1 VPAYDPRHEPPMG
14 RPDPVVMPDGFF
26 PATEADAPA
35 RPLLDRLRPAVEAE
49 FEARNGNASIHA
61 ELRTRRLSDGGLAL
75 RRFYW
80 STQEADPRSPY
91 GFSARTLFCDD
102 ASAPRLH
109 TFPADP
115 AMPWLDDATGPLR
128 ADGRVERVEVLR
140 YIPLRRL
147 TFRLY
152 DGAGLPPRVIAKAK
166 GTSGLNRA
174 ATAVLAVHHAVSKRR
189 SEAPRVPQLLRMDP
203 PRHVLYLEELPGEPL
218 TTAVS
223 GLDLT
228 AAMEH
233 LGGLHRS
240 LQEVQVRGLT
250 ARRTMEH
257 WLADARQA
265 VDRITVHV
273 PSAAGRAEAAYDTLR
288 RGVPEERQPLFCQ
301 GDFLPGQL
309 LCDPSGWSVV
319 DFDDSGYADP
329 LSEVAAMYAAMPR
342 ELRVSAEQAE
352 HARRTYLNAYA
363 DRAREPLD
371 EGRWRWF
378 LTLLHLVELGKRLAK
393 GRVRPGETH
402 EVLDRLAVLK
412 GVTLR

>member
-1 VPAYDPRHEPPMG
+1 
-14 RPDPVVMPDGFF
+14 MPDGFF

-35 RPLLDRLRPAVEAE
+35 RPILDRLRPAVEGELRGREGSGGAV
-49 FEARNGNASIHA
+49 HA
-61 ELRTRRLSDGGLAL
+61 ELRTHRSPGGEPAL

-80 STQEADPRSPY
+80 STQRPDPGSPY

-102 ASAPRLH
+102 DSAPRLH
-109 TFPADP
+109 TFPSDP
-115 AMPWLDDATGPLR
+115 AMRWLDDPTGPLHV
-128 ADGRVERVEVLR
+128 DGRREHVEVLR

-174 ATAVLAVHHAVSKRR
+174 ATAVLAVHHAAGKRR
-189 SEAPRVPQLLRMDP
+189 SDVPRVPQLVRMDP

-218 TTAVS
+218 STAAA

-233 LGGLHRS
+233 LGTLHRA
-240 LQEVQVRGLT
+240 LQELRVRGLT

-257 WLADARQA
+257 WLEDASQA
-265 VDRITVHV
+265 VDRIAAHV
-273 PSAAGRAEAAYDTLR
+273 PSAVARAEAIHQTLR
-288 RGVPEERQPLFCQ
+288 RGVPEEGPLLFCQ

-309 LCDPSGWSVV
+309 LCDPTGWSVV

-342 ELRVSAEQAE
+342 ELGVSAEQAE
-352 HARRTYLNAYA
+352 HARRTYLDAYA
-363 DRAREPLD
+363 ARAGEPLD
-371 EGRWRWF
+371 EARWRWF
-378 LTLLHLVELGKRLAK
+378 LTLLQLVELGKRLSK

-402 EVLDRLAVLK
+402 EVLDRLSAPDR
-412 GVTLR
+412 VTLR

>member
-1 VPAYDPRHEPPMG
+1 
-14 RPDPVVMPDGFF
+14 MPDGFF
-26 PATEADAPA
+26 PATETDAPA

-49 FEARNGNASIHA
+49 LEGRAGSESVHA
-61 ELRTRRLSDGGLAL
+61 ELRTRRLPSGELAL

-80 STQEADPRSPY
+80 STQQADPQSPY

-102 ASAPRLH
+102 ASAPQVH
-109 TFPADP
+109 TFPSDP
-115 AMPWLDDATGPLR
+115 AMRWLDDATGPLR
-128 ADGRVERVEVLR
+128 VDGGIEHVEILR

-152 DGAGLPPRVIAKAK
+152 DGAGLPPRVIAKVK

-174 ATAVLAVHHAVSKRR
+174 ATAVLAVHHAAGKRR
-189 SEAPRVPQLLRMDP
+189 SDAPRVPQLMRMDP

-218 TTAVS
+218 STAVA

-228 AAMEH
+228 SAMEH
-233 LGGLHRS
+233 LGSLHRS

-250 ARRTMEH
+250 ATRTMEH
-257 WLADARQA
+257 WLEDARQA
-265 VDRITVHV
+265 VDRIAAHV
-273 PSAAGRAEAAYDTLR
+273 PSATGRAEAACDTLR
-288 RGVPEERQPLFCQ
+288 RTVPEEGRLLFCQ

-309 LCDPSGWSVV
+309 LCHPSGWSVV

-342 ELRVSAEQAE
+342 ELGVSAEQAE
-352 HARRTYLNAYA
+352 HARRTYLDAYA
-363 DRAREPLD
+363 ARAGEPLD
-371 EGRWRWF
+371 EERWRWF
-378 LTLLHLVELGKRLAK
+378 LTLLQLVELGKRLVK

-402 EVLDRLAVLK
+402 EVLDRLSVPE